1 MDWYAK
7 RTLGSLVDTAA
18 DLHSERTA
26 LVFEGQRWTYA
37 ELRVEVDRVA
47 KGLMAI
53 GVESGDRVALWMT
66 NRPEWIFALFAIA
79 KCGACAVPLN
89 TRYRTD
95 DIGYTLAQSRSNV
108 LLTLDRSG
116 PVDYGAIVAAAI
128 PELAG
133 ESAQTF
139 AQFPDL
145 RRVVM
150 LGETLPQATSWETLL
165 SAGAPVFDAELAARA
180 DAVDP
185 DGLLFICYT
194 SGTTASPKGV
204 MHSHIPIRNTYERA
218 QILGMTFAD
227 VHLNYLPLFHIYGL
241 SEITMIAVLTGATQ
255 ILMDAFDADAALDLA
270 EREHATILHGFEA
283 HYLDLLVAQ
292 KRQPRAIQMR
302 LGTLPSGVPS
312 TIPIAQEVQSV
323 FGPTVSGFGM
333 TECWAFVTV
342 SNPSHSEEQRVQTS
356 GYPMTDYE
364 FCIVDPESGRPLDA
378 GEQGEIWIRGYA
390 VTRGYWDKPNET
402 AEALDNEGWLRS
414 GDLGLIRDD
423 GNLVFL
429 GRYKDMLKVGGEN
442 VSPAEVEAYI
452 RDMGEVLDVAV
463 VAYPDERLSEVP
475 VAFAVAAAGQT
486 IDSAAVIE
494 RCRGRIASF
503 KIPRHVITLDEF
515 PMTPSGKIRKVELR
529 EMALSMVPAAM
540 NAGC

>member
-1 MDWYAK
+1 
-7 RTLGSLVDTAA
+7 
-18 DLHSERTA
+18 
-26 LVFEGQRWTYA
+26 
-37 ELRVEVDRVA
+37 LRDEVNCVA
-47 KGLMAI
+47 KGLMAL
-53 GVESGDRVALWMT
+53 GVVPGERVALWMT

-95 DIGYTLAQSRSNV
+95 DIGYTLAQSRSNL

-116 PVDYGAIVAAAI
+116 PVDYGAIVASAI
-128 PELAG
+128 PELTDECG
-133 ESAQTF
+133 LGF

-145 RRVVM
+145 RQVVM
-150 LGETLPQATSWETLL
+150 LGETLPRATSWGALV
-165 SAGAPVFDAELAARA
+165 SAGASISNAELTERA
-180 DAVDP
+180 DSVDP
-185 DGLLFICYT
+185 DALLFICYT

-204 MHSHIPIRNTYERA
+204 MHSHIPIRNTHERA

-241 SEITMIAVLTGATQ
+241 SEVTMIAVLTGATQ
-255 ILMDAFDADAALDLA
+255 ILMDVFDADAALDLA
-270 EREHATILHGFEA
+270 ERECATILHGFEA

-292 KRQPRAIQMR
+292 KRRPRKLHMR

-312 TIPIAQEVQSV
+312 TIPIAQEVQAV

-342 SNPSHSEEQRVQTS
+342 SNPSHCEEQRVHTS
-356 GYPMTDYE
+356 GYPMIDYE
-364 FCIVDPESGRPLDA
+364 FRIVDPESGHQLGA

-390 VTRGYWDKPNET
+390 VTKGYWEKPNET
-402 AEALDNEGWLRS
+402 AEALDDQGWLRS

-452 RDMGEVLDVAV
+452 REMDEVFDVAV
-463 VAYPDERLSEVP
+463 VAYPDARLSEVP
-475 VAFAVAAAGQT
+475 VAFALAAAERT
-486 IDSAAVIE
+486 INSAAVIE

-503 KIPRHVITLDEF
+503 KIPRHVLTLDAF

-529 EMALSMVPAAM
+529 EMALSMVPDAEKTAP
-540 NAGC
+540 